1 MHHVKILMIFLW
13 ERNVHIPYHK
23 FGIWDLFRGK
33 LDGRDIEAGEFD
45 AGVSAEMEFLGGV
58 FEPDAII
65 FSEMGESERR
75 GEDSIPGS
83 SGYVCD
89 STDGRSGD

>member
-23 FGIWDLFRGK
+23 LGIWDLFRGK

-45 AGVSAEMEFLGGV
+45 AGVSAEMEFLGDV
-58 FEPDAII
+58 FEPDAIN

-75 GEDSIPGS
+75 GKGSIPGS

-89 STDGRSGD
+89 STDSRFGD